1 MGFDPALVSILSLE
15 ELNIRITRILF
26 LFDNTTTL
34 TVNPF
39 ILYSLFLP
47 QELYPSIFHPYPSY
61 QGQRITFLSII
72 LQPKGFLLHH
82 QHTNTNTEYSTH
94 SLTHST
100 TMTACSYRDASSYAP
115 VFPSPLNPTNHGPE
129 NKYGPARI
137 VRRRRT
143 RAGRRGPPG
152 SHTLTQRFLRVKAAD
167 AWRGHVLSAQVAQYE
182 YAEAAAMSIK
192 GSKHRVSSF
201 FYT

>member
-1 MGFDPALVSILSLE
+1 
-15 ELNIRITRILF
+15 
-26 LFDNTTTL
+26 
-34 TVNPF
+34 
-39 ILYSLFLP
+39 
-47 QELYPSIFHPYPSY
+47 
-61 QGQRITFLSII
+61 
-72 LQPKGFLLHH
+72 
-82 QHTNTNTEYSTH
+82 
-94 SLTHST
+94 
-100 TMTACSYRDASSYAP
+100 MTACSYRDASSYAP

-192 GSKHRVSSF
+192 GSKHRNCYPSMPGLKNLGLNFSLSDAHRVASSIRLPDLSCLK
-201 FYT
+201 TRRTLLAMGLVGLLPALKVRDMLRAAESL